1 MTKRHKTFADFGK
14 YNYLCR
20 VKTMR
25 VLFISLLFLALG
37 ASRISADPM
46 DSVEISF
53 LTCSPHNQVY
63 SLYGHTALRI
73 RDLRT
78 GDDIAVNYGL
88 FSFSKPHFV
97 LRFVFGLT
105 DYEMG
110 IEPFNLF
117 CESYKRQ
124 GRSITQQILDLTAT
138 EKKAIISAVA
148 KNYLPENR
156 IYRYNFFY
164 DNCTTRA
171 RDMVV
176 NHLDGRLRYAS
187 QEEYPSFREMIH
199 AHNED
204 YRWARFGNDMLLGI
218 AADRPT
224 TLAEHQFLPDNT
236 MNDLDR
242 ATVISTDG
250 SERPLVGSKI
260 IVVPAANAATKS
272 PVWFTPRLCAF
283 ALLLIV
289 LVVCA
294 VEYLKHS
301 ILWGFDA
308 LLMTVCGCAGIILS
322 AMLFSQHPTVRVNLQ
337 LLLLNPLPLFFLPR
351 MIKRSRQHLP
361 DKQYLLWIALTLLAI
376 VASLF
381 QHFAEGITIVALS
394 LLIRNCW
401 RYACQKRTNA

>member
-1 MTKRHKTFADFGK
+1 MKTI
-14 YNYLCR
+14 
-20 VKTMR
+20 R
-25 VLFISLLFLALG
+25 VLFISLLFLAMG
-37 ASRISADPM
+37 AGRISADPM

-88 FSFSKPHFV
+88 FSFNKPHFI

-110 IEPFNLF
+110 IEPFSLF

-138 EKKAIISAVA
+138 EKEAIINAVA

-156 IYRYNFFY
+156 VYRYNFFY

-171 RDMVV
+171 RDMVA
-176 NHLDGRLRYAS
+176 NHLNGQLRYVS
-187 QEEYPSFREMIH
+187 REEYPSFREMIH
-199 AHNED
+199 ACNED

-218 AADRPT
+218 AADRPA
-224 TLAEHQFLPDNT
+224 TLAEQQFLPNN
-236 MNDLDR
+236 MMRDLDR
-242 ATVISTDG
+242 AIVVNVDG
-250 SERPLVGSKI
+250 TERPLVGSKI
-260 IVVPAANAATKS
+260 MVVPATGVPMKS
-272 PVWFTPRLCAF
+272 SSWFTPRFCAL
-283 ALLLIV
+283 ALLLVILIV
-289 LVVCA
+289 CG
-294 VEYLKHS
+294 VEFYKHKT
-301 ILWGFDA
+301 LWGLDV
-308 LLMTVCGCAGIILS
+308 LLMVLCGGAGIILT
-322 AMLFSQHPTVRVNLQ
+322 AMIFSQHPTVRVNLQ

-351 MIKRSRQHLP
+351 MIKRSMKHLP
-361 DKQYLLWIALTLLAI
+361 DKQYLLWIVLTLLAI

-401 RYACQKRTNA
+401 RYACEKRVSA